1 MDSLQFEELFET
13 SKDLKWDYDFLSSC
27 NYITWKIVRNNL
39 NKPWNLDK
47 ISRNTIVTIDIVID
61 TPFLRWNWK
70 ELTLNENMTF
80 DVIKQY
86 PRQPWDID
94 ILSSKLNKE
103 ELEEFYNIRDSFIDN
118 NSIVSYDSYDSYNE
132 ENALYTL

>member
-118 NSIVSYDSYDSYNE
+118 NSIVSYDYDSYNE